1 MKKFFIAI
9 LAALILSSNAVTSA
23 KEVEVPEDVYT
34 WVQSTA
40 RGNYFFNHQQ
50 MNYDVKSDGT
60 IDLYTLNV
68 PTICTYDDVQI
79 QDVVQKRRWKMQST
93 EGYEILAGR
102 ADYLKFDFRNG
113 TVQIVRRVDLDNTF
127 TELDSDISGEPV
139 KFADVPRTSVAC
151 RLYRTILI
159 WARFNNDTLIERSRG
174 KLSKRDEKLNEKDYP
189 INKITLPGD
198 VPAEELEENKVEV
211 KPSTTDRTER
221 RVQDRRYTNPHT
233 RNRHSQNS

>member
-1 MKKFFIAI
+1 LKKFFISM
-9 LAALILSSNAVTSA
+9 LASLILFSTSLTYA

>member
-1 MKKFFIAI
+1 MM
-9 LAALILSSNAVTSA
+9 LSSTAVTSA
-23 KEVEVPEDVYT
+23 KEVEVPEDIYT

-40 RGNYFFNHQQ
+40 RGNYFFNNQQ
-50 MNYDVKSDGT
+50 MNYGVNFDGT

-79 QDVVQKRRWKMQST
+79 QDVVQKRRWKMQSL
-93 EGYEILAGR
+93 EGYDILAGR

-127 TELDSDISGEPV
+127 TELDSDTSGEPI
-139 KFADVPRTSVAC
+139 KLADVPRTSVAC

-159 WARFNNDTLIERSRG
+159 WARFNTDTLIDRSTG
-174 KLSKRDEKLNEKDYP
+174 KLSRRDAQLNPKDYP

-198 VPAEELEENKVEV
+198 VPPEELEENKVEV

-221 RVQDRRYTNPHT
+221 RIKDRRYTNTHNRT
-233 RNRHSQNS
+233 SERN

>member
-1 MKKFFIAI
+1 MKKFFIPI
-9 LAALILSSNAVTSA
+9 LAALILSSTAVTFA
-23 KEVEVPEDVYT
+23 KEVDVPQDIYT

-40 RGNYFFNHQQ
+40 RGNYFFNNQQ
-50 MNYDVKSDGT
+50 MNYGVNADGT

-79 QDVVQKRRWKMQST
+79 QDVVQKRRWKMQSL
-93 EGYEILAGR
+93 EGYDILAGR
-102 ADYLKFDFRNG
+102 ADYLKFDFRNS
-113 TVQIVRRVDLDNTF
+113 TVQIIRRVDLDNTF
-127 TELDSDISGEPV
+127 TELDSDISGEPI
-139 KFADVPRTSVAC
+139 KFADVPRTSVSC

-198 VPAEELEENKVEV
+198 VPAEELEENKVV
-211 KPSTTDRTER
+211 TPSTTDRTER
-221 RVQDRRYTNPHT
+221 RVQDRRYTN
-233 RNRHSQNS
+233 RNTRHSTSTGN

>member
-1 MKKFFIAI
+1 LKKFFISM
-9 LAALILSSNAVTSA
+9 LASLILFSTSLTYA

-174 KLSKRDEKLNEKDYP
+174 KISKRDEKLNEKDYP

>member
-1 MKKFFIAI
+1 MKKF
-9 LAALILSSNAVTSA
+9 LIGLLTAMMLSSTAVTSA
-23 KEVEVPEDVYT
+23 KEVEVPEDIYT

-40 RGNYFFNHQQ
+40 RGNYFFNTQQ
-50 MNYDVKSDGT
+50 MNYGVNFDGT

-79 QDVVQKRRWKMQST
+79 QDVVQKRRWKMQSL
-93 EGYEILAGR
+93 EGYDILAGR

-127 TELDSDISGEPV
+127 TELDSDTSGEPI
-139 KFADVPRTSVAC
+139 KLADVPRTSVAC

-159 WARFNNDTLIERSRG
+159 WARFNTDTLIDRSNG
-174 KLSKRDEKLNEKDYP
+174 KLSRRDAQLNPKDYP

-198 VPAEELEENKVEV
+198 VPPEELEENKVEV

-221 RVQDRRYTNPHT
+221 RIKDRRYTNTHNRT
-233 RNRHSQNS
+233 SERN

>member
-1 MKKFFIAI
+1 MKKF
-9 LAALILSSNAVTSA
+9 LIGLLTAMMLSSTAVTSA
-23 KEVEVPEDVYT
+23 KEVEVPEDIYT

-40 RGNYFFNHQQ
+40 RGNYFFNNQQ
-50 MNYDVKSDGT
+50 MNYGVNFDGT

-79 QDVVQKRRWKMQST
+79 QDVVQKRRWKMQSL
-93 EGYEILAGR
+93 EGYDILAGR

-127 TELDSDISGEPV
+127 TELDSDTSGEPI
-139 KFADVPRTSVAC
+139 KLADVPRTSVAC

-159 WARFNNDTLIERSRG
+159 WARFNTDTLIDRSTG
-174 KLSKRDEKLNEKDYP
+174 KLSRRDAQLNPKDYP

-198 VPAEELEENKVEV
+198 VPPEELEENKVEV

-221 RVQDRRYTNPHT
+221 RIKDRRYTNTHNRT
-233 RNRHSQNS
+233 SERN

>member
-1 MKKFFIAI
+1 MKKFFIG
-9 LAALILSSNAVTSA
+9 LLTALIFTSTAITSA
-23 KEVEVPEDVYT
+23 KEVSVPEDIYT

-50 MNYDVKSDGT
+50 MNYGVNVDGT

-79 QDVVQKRRWKMQST
+79 QDVVQKRRWKMQSL
-93 EGYEILAGR
+93 EGYDILAGR

-127 TELDSDISGEPV
+127 TELDSDFSGEPV
-139 KFADVPRTSVAC
+139 KLADIPRTSVAC

-159 WARFNNDTLIERSRG
+159 WARFNTDVLIDRSDG
-174 KLSKRDEKLNEKDYP
+174 KLSRRDTQLNPKDYP

-198 VPAEELEENKVEV
+198 VPPEELEENKVV
-211 KPSTTDRTER
+211 KPETTDRTQR
-221 RVQDRRYTNPHT
+221 RVQDRRYTNT
-233 RNRHSQNS
+233 RNRNSQRN

>member
-221 RVQDRRYTNPHT
+221 RVQDRRYTNLHT

>member
-1 MKKFFIAI
+1 MKKFFISM
-9 LAALILSSNAVTSA
+9 LASLILFSTSLTYA

-159 WARFNNDTLIERSRG
+159 WARFNNDALIERSRG